1 VLANFGERYA
11 TARILSLIAG
21 GALAGIA
28 LLVGLVG
35 TLLHLLAYAAGG
47 ESASKF
53 WNAEQA
59 LLPFAAAGLLGLLF
73 LWPAVQRAVA
83 RILPIRPGSP
93 VIYLTV
99 VLGLLLVAQQLS
111 TQVTAQPPLT
121 YGELLAQDVPLLILA
136 FVGVGIF
143 IRRSPRET
151 IDRLALLPPAQ
162 KRWWLVSIIG
172 IGVFMTVAF
181 GIEAVANVVAPSQQ
195 KQVTDVTTVLF
206 SHFNNPAAIIFLGVL
221 AGVVEETGQHVVG
234 LESAEIGRHLSA
246 LRRDG
251 APIVHRDAGQA
262 RATEFQ
268 VQVGCVAVL
277 VGDMQ
282 EDVLAAHRVWFHT
295 VEFIAHGRRDLE
307 PRCTGA
313 HDRIHLGG
321 PQPAG
326 RGVVGAGG
334 TGVRVGAGQN
344 FPGVCQSVLGDDLM
358 ADAMPADV
366 IEALDAEV
374 RNELSR
380 TRTAGS
386 VLDGRRDLPVGF
398 E

>member
-1 VLANFGERYA
+1 MLANFGERFA

-53 WNAEQA
+53 WTAEQA
-59 LLPFAAAGLLGLLF
+59 LLPFAAVGLLGLLF

-221 AGVVEETGQHVVG
+221 AGVVEETLFRGALLPRFGIVVTAILFAALHIQYAVSFAT
-234 LESAEIGRHLSA
+234 LE
-246 LRRDG
+246 
-251 APIVHRDAGQA
+251 V
-262 RATEFQ
+262 F
-268 VQVGCVAVL
+268 
-277 VGDMQ
+277 
-282 EDVLAAHRVWFHT
+282 
-295 VEFIAHGRRDLE
+295 
-307 PRCTGA
+307 
-313 HDRIHLGG
+313 
-321 PQPAG
+321 
-326 RGVVGAGG
+326 
-334 TGVRVGAGQN
+334 
-344 FPGVCQSVLGDDLM
+344 VLGLGLGWLRVKSGSTLPGM
-358 ADAMPADV
+358 
-366 IEALDAEV
+366 L
-374 RNELSR
+374 
-380 TRTAGS
+380 THAGY
-386 VLDGRRDLPVGF
+386 DIAVGF
-398 E
+398 LSLIAK

>member
-1 VLANFGERYA
+1 VLANFGERFA

-47 ESASKF
+47 ESTSKF
-53 WNAEQA
+53 WTAEQA

-83 RILPIRPGSP
+83 RILPIRSGSP

-221 AGVVEETGQHVVG
+221 AGVVEETLFRGALLPRFGIVVTAILFAALHIQYAVSFAT
-234 LESAEIGRHLSA
+234 LE
-246 LRRDG
+246 
-251 APIVHRDAGQA
+251 V
-262 RATEFQ
+262 F
-268 VQVGCVAVL
+268 
-277 VGDMQ
+277 
-282 EDVLAAHRVWFHT
+282 
-295 VEFIAHGRRDLE
+295 
-307 PRCTGA
+307 
-313 HDRIHLGG
+313 
-321 PQPAG
+321 
-326 RGVVGAGG
+326 
-334 TGVRVGAGQN
+334 
-344 FPGVCQSVLGDDLM
+344 VLGLGLGWLRVKSGSTL
-358 ADAMPADV
+358 PG
-366 IEALDAEV
+366 IL
-374 RNELSR
+374 
-380 TRTAGS
+380 THAGY
-386 VLDGRRDLPVGF
+386 DIAVGF
-398 E
+398 LSLIAK